1 MFFIELSS
9 QKKLNVVCFCSLFL
23 YGWRPLLMR
32 EDAGMELHK
41 PLKVSFREK
50 FCYGL
55 GDTSANIF
63 MGMTMMFLSI
73 YYTDV
78 FKLSPAVMGTLFLI
92 TRLIDAISD
101 PLIGVVADRT
111 RSRHGR
117 YRPWLLWFAVPYGLS
132 CAAVFLSP
140 ELGETGR
147 IIYAYTTYI
156 MLVMAFSLVAVP
168 YVSLLGAISADS
180 DERIQINTIRFP
192 LAKVS
197 YLICSLLVPMLIA
210 LFDNEVMG
218 YRVVMC
224 GIGLLSTLLV
234 LICYYN
240 TQERVSAG
248 DVQTL
253 SVGNQIRLMLK
264 NDQALIIFAAQLV
277 VMIMNT
283 LKFGAAAY
291 FVKYVLNLPVS
302 FLSILLTAGSIAGI
316 IAPLITGYVLKTGRV
331 KRIPL
336 LIWSQIAG
344 GLITLIIGFTSAEA
358 VWVHAGLFVTAT
370 LVVELIAVIIWATVA
385 DVADYGFYKYG
396 VRINGMIGGGMLF
409 ATKAGM
415 AIGGAIIGY
424 VLAWY
429 GYNPDFMTTA
439 SENQLSAF
447 NLLYV
452 WLPASCMFITAGIFS
467 RYKLDEKT
475 CQSFINEK
483 AF

>member
-1 MFFIELSS
+1 MKTPAAPQI
-9 QKKLNVVCFCSLFL
+9 
-23 YGWRPLLMR
+23 
-32 EDAGMELHK
+32 
-41 PLKVSFREK
+41 SFREK

-78 FKLSPAVMGTLFLI
+78 FKLSPAAMGTLFLI

-101 PLIGVVADRT
+101 PLIGSFSDRT

-117 YRPWLLWFAVPYGLS
+117 YRPWLLWFAIPYGLS
-132 CAAVFLSP
+132 CAAVFFSP

-147 IIYAYTTYI
+147 MLYAYITYI
-156 MLVMAFSLVAVP
+156 VLVLSFSLVVVP

-180 DERIQINTIRFP
+180 EERIQINAIRFP
-192 LAKVS
+192 LAKIS
-197 YLICSLLVPMLIA
+197 YLICSLLVPTLIA
-210 LFDNEVMG
+210 LFDNDVMG

-224 GIGLLSTLLV
+224 GIGLLSTVLV
-234 LICYYN
+234 LLCYFN
-240 TQERVSAG
+240 TTERVLPDA
-248 DVQTL
+248 DQTL
-253 SVGNQIRLMLK
+253 SITDQVRYMMK
-264 NDQALIIFAAQLV
+264 NDQALIVFSAQLV

-291 FVKYVLNLPVS
+291 FVKYVLNMPGS
-302 FLSILLTAGSIAGI
+302 FLSFILTAGSIAGI
-316 IAPLITGYVLKTGRV
+316 IAPLLTGYLLKTGRV

-336 LIWSQIAG
+336 LVMSQIVG
-344 GLITLIIGFTSAEA
+344 GILTLIIGFTASDAI
-358 VWVHAGLFVTAT
+358 WLHAALFVIAT
-370 LVVELIAVIIWATVA
+370 LAVELIAVIIWATVA
-385 DVADYGFYKYG
+385 DVADYGFHKYG

-429 GYNPDFMTTA
+429 GYNPDTMTTA
-439 SENQLSAF
+439 SEYQRSAF
-447 NLLYV
+447 VLLYA
-452 WLPASCMFITAGIFS
+452 WLPAVCMFIAAGLFAL
-467 RYKLDEKT
+467 YKLDEKT
-475 CQSFINEK
+475 CQSFIEESQPTVSGVVHEK
-483 AF
+483 TAH

>member
-1 MFFIELSS
+1 
-9 QKKLNVVCFCSLFL
+9 
-23 YGWRPLLMR
+23 
-32 EDAGMELHK
+32 
-41 PLKVSFREK
+41 
-50 FCYGL
+50 
-55 GDTSANIF
+55 
-63 MGMTMMFLSI
+63 
-73 YYTDV
+73 
-78 FKLSPAVMGTLFLI
+78 
-92 TRLIDAISD
+92 
-101 PLIGVVADRT
+101 
-111 RSRHGR
+111 
-117 YRPWLLWFAVPYGLS
+117 
-132 CAAVFLSP
+132 
-140 ELGETGR
+140 
-147 IIYAYTTYI
+147 

-302 FLSILLTAGSIAGI
+302 FLSVLLTAGSIAGI
-316 IAPLITGYVLKTGRV
+316 IAPLITDMSLK
-331 KRIPL
+331 
-336 LIWSQIAG
+336 
-344 GLITLIIGFTSAEA
+344 
-358 VWVHAGLFVTAT
+358 
-370 LVVELIAVIIWATVA
+370 
-385 DVADYGFYKYG
+385 
-396 VRINGMIGGGMLF
+396 
-409 ATKAGM
+409 
-415 AIGGAIIGY
+415 
-424 VLAWY
+424 
-429 GYNPDFMTTA
+429 PD
-439 SENQLSAF
+439 
-447 NLLYV
+447 
-452 WLPASCMFITAGIFS
+452 G
-467 RYKLDEKT
+467 
-475 CQSFINEK
+475 
-483 AF
+483 

>member
-1 MFFIELSS
+1 MKTALTPS
-9 QKKLNVVCFCSLFL
+9 
-23 YGWRPLLMR
+23 
-32 EDAGMELHK
+32 
-41 PLKVSFREK
+41 VSFREK

-78 FKLSPAVMGTLFLI
+78 FKLNPAAMGTLFLI

-101 PLIGVVADRT
+101 PVIGSLSDRT

-117 YRPWLLWFAVPYGLS
+117 YRPWLLWFAIPYSLS
-132 CAAVFLSP
+132 CAAVFFSP
-140 ELGETGR
+140 ELSETGR
-147 IIYAYTTYI
+147 MLYAYVTYI
-156 MLVMAFSLVAVP
+156 FLVLSFSLVVVP

-180 DERIQINTIRFP
+180 EERIQINAIRFP
-192 LAKVS
+192 LAKIS
-197 YLICSLLVPMLIA
+197 YLICSLLVPTLIA
-210 LFDNEVMG
+210 LFDSEIVG

-234 LICYYN
+234 LLCYFN
-240 TQERVSAG
+240 TTERIVPDA
-248 DVQTL
+248 DQAL
-253 SVGNQIRLMLK
+253 SLSTQVRFVLK
-264 NDQALIIFAAQLV
+264 NDQAMIVFAAQLV

-291 FVKYVLNLPVS
+291 FVKYVLNMPGS
-302 FLSILLTAGSIAGI
+302 FLSLMLTAGSIAGI
-316 IAPLITGYVLKTGRV
+316 IVPLFTGYMLKKGLTR
-331 KRIPL
+331 RIPL
-336 LIWSQIAG
+336 LVVSQIIG
-344 GLITLIIGFTSAEA
+344 GIITLIIGLTPASAVYFHA
-358 VWVHAGLFVTAT
+358 VLFVIAT
-370 LVVELIAVIIWATVA
+370 LAVELIAVIIWATVA
-385 DVADYGFYKYG
+385 DVADYGFHRYG

-424 VLAWY
+424 ILAWY
-429 GYNPDFMTTA
+429 GYNPDTMTNA

-447 NLLYV
+447 TLLYA
-452 WLPASCMFITAGIFS
+452 WLPAVCMFIAAALFS

-475 CQSFINEK
+475 CQNFIQESQPSPSGVNYEK
-483 AF
+483 AAH